1 LANDRFKPI
10 NLSGDEFTR
19 IVTSSTPSLP
29 IIDHPSS
36 VNPLSASLKPLQ
48 GNTSEIPKLHVM
60 NYHKTYPS
68 VEYTNRLSL
77 WPSARSA
84 AGRLPHPVTLDWETS
99 CEICLRWRRA
109 WMKRWKM

>member
-1 LANDRFKPI
+1 MLTCNSIEALAHKTALLTDGNPLANDRFRPI

-48 GNTSEIPKLHVM
+48 GNISEIPNLHAI
-60 NYHKTYPS
+60 NYHKIYPS
-68 VEYTNRLSL
+68 VDYTNRLSL
-77 WPSARSA
+77 
-84 AGRLPHPVTLDWETS
+84 
-99 CEICLRWRRA
+99 
-109 WMKRWKM
+109 